1 MQSKSKLVTMI
12 IALLVSVGL
21 WFYVVTVENPEHTAT
36 ISGIP
41 VNFTGLDVLNED
53 QGLIITSGLDTTV
66 ALRLTGTRSEISKLE
81 KDNIVITV
89 DVGRI
94 TRAQDYTMN
103 YDIDYP
109 PEVKSS
115 AITVDS
121 NFPSHISLT
130 VERAATKTIDVRGEL
145 VGGPAEG
152 YTTEEMTFDYAQIVI
167 WGPEEVVEQVDHA
180 LVTLERSNFE
190 KTITT
195 YLPYV
200 LIDKEGAPV
209 ETDEITC
216 DVEEIEVTLPV
227 VKFKQI
233 PLGVEFIAGGGATA
247 NDVVI
252 KDISPETVT
261 ISGDPSVLDLVNQ
274 INLGNI
280 DLGNVI
286 TNGTYEFKI
295 LLPNNVKNVSGEET
309 ATVEVEIR
317 GLETKTVRLSTVEF
331 AQVPEGFE
339 ASAMTQT
346 LQVMIRASSDDI
358 GQITATNVHAIAD
371 MSGIGANVGTYTVPL
386 VIEIYGYPD
395 AGVIGTYN
403 AVVSLSEEV
412 IEPPASVE
420 GEEGSDQQTD
430 ASDVEGN

>member
-1 MQSKSKLVTMI
+1 MQSKSKLVTII
-12 IALLVSVGL
+12 IALLVSIGL

-36 ISGIP
+36 IAGIP

-66 ALRLTGTRSEISKLE
+66 MLRLTGTRSEINKLD
-81 KDNIVITV
+81 KDNIVISI
-89 DVGRI
+89 DVSRI

-103 YDIDYP
+103 YDIEYP
-109 PEVKSS
+109 PDVKAS

-121 NFPSHISLT
+121 NSPSHISFT
-130 VERAATKTIDVRGEL
+130 VERAATKKIDVRGEL
-145 VGGPAEG
+145 IGGPADG
-152 YTTEEMTFDYAQIVI
+152 YTTEEMTFDYAQITI
-167 WGPEEVVEQVDHA
+167 WGPEEVVEQVDYA

-195 YLPYV
+195 FLPYV
-200 LIDKEGAPV
+200 LIDKEGAPL
-209 ETDEITC
+209 ETGEITC

-233 PLGVEFIAGGGATA
+233 PLNVAFIAGGGATA

-252 KDISPETVT
+252 TDIEPASVT

-280 DLGNVI
+280 DLGNLI
-286 TNGTYEFKI
+286 NRATYEFKI
-295 LLPNNVKNVSGEET
+295 LLPNNVKNVSGEES

-317 GLETKTVRLSTVEF
+317 GLETKTIRLSTVEF
-331 AQVPEGFE
+331 AQVPDGFE

-346 LQVMIRASSDDI
+346 LQVTVRASSDDI
-358 GQITATNVHAIAD
+358 GQITATNVHAVAD
-371 MSGIGANVGTYTVPL
+371 MSSIGANVGTYTVPL

-403 AVVSLSEEV
+403 AVVSLREEV
-412 IEPPASVE
+412 IEPPAPVE
-420 GEEGSDQQTD
+420 GEEDPHQPGATEED
-430 ASDVEGN
+430 GN